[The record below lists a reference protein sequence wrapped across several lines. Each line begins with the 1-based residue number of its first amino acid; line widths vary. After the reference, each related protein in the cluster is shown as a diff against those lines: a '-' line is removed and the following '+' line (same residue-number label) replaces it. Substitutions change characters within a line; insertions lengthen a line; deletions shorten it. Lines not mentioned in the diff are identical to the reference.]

1 MKNYSMPTYELNLDA
16 LVGPTHNYA
25 GLSFGN
31 LASEQNRGS
40 VSSPKAAALQGL
52 EKMKQMHA
60 LGLKQG
66 VLPPQP
72 RPVFSFLRQL
82 GFTGSEAKIIAR
94 TAAVDPRL
102 LSVAYS
108 ASAMWAANAATV
120 SPSADSQD
128 GKVHITPAN
137 LSTTLHRSL
146 EPVFTA
152 GVLRQIFADPGM
164 FVHHPPLPGHTMFA
178 DEGAA
183 NHLRLASRHGGSGV
197 QVFVYGRDEAG
208 SDPPK
213 RYPARQAK
221 AACEAIVRNHRL
233 DPGKVLLVRQ
243 NPMVVDQGVFH
254 NDVISTANE
263 RVFFYHEEAFVN
275 TPAVVA
281 HLAGMLDHRLH
292 RLCVRREQVSVK
304 EAVDTYLF
312 NSQLVSLPRGDMALI
327 APRECRRSNKVRSW
341 LDDLAAANDNPV
353 NAIHYFDVRESMRN
367 GGGPACL
374 RLRVVLT
381 EAQLRATHPHVLFDM
396 RLYTDLVAWVHA
408 HYRDALHP
416 LDLQDPE
423 LAKESHAALKALEA
437 ILRLQIL
444 PDRVRRT

>member
-1 MKNYSMPTYELNLDA
+1 MHTYEVNFDA

-31 LASEQNRGS
+31 LASEKNRGS
-40 VSSPKAAALQGL
+40 VSSPKTAALQGL

-82 GFTGSEAKIIAR
+82 GFSGSEAKIIAQA
-94 TAAVDPRL
+94 AAVDPRL
-102 LSVAYS
+102 LTAAYS

-120 SPSADSQD
+120 SPSADTQD

-152 GVLRQIFADPGM
+152 RVLRQIFADPGM
-164 FVHHPPLPGHTMFA
+164 FVHHPPLPGHVMFA

-183 NHLRLASRHGGSGV
+183 NHLRLASEHGAPGV
-197 QVFVYGRDEAG
+197 QMLVYGRDSGG
-208 SDPPK
+208 SGAPS
-213 RYPARQAK
+213 RYPARQTRE
-221 AACEAIVRNHRL
+221 ACDAIFRNHRL
-233 DPGKVLLVRQ
+233 DPEKVLLARQ
-243 NPMVVDQGVFH
+243 NPEVVDQGVFH

-263 RVFFYHEEAFVN
+263 MVFLYHEEAFVD
-275 TPAVVA
+275 TQAVVER
-281 HLAGMLDHRLH
+281 LARMLDHRLH
-292 RLCVRREQVSVK
+292 PLCVRRCQVSVK
-304 EAVDTYLF
+304 EAVVTYLF
-312 NSQLVSLPRGDMALI
+312 NSQLVTLPPPGGMALI
-327 APRECRRSNKVRSW
+327 APQECRRSSAVRSY
-341 LDDLAAANDNPV
+341 LDSLAAADDNPV

-374 RLRVVLT
+374 RLRMVLT
-381 EAQLRATHPHVLFDM
+381 EAQLRATHPYVLFDLQ
-396 RLYTDLVAWVHA
+396 LYAELVAWVQA
-408 HYRDALHP
+408 YYRDVLHP
-416 LDLQDPE
+416 YDLQDPE
-423 LAKESHAALKALEA
+423 LAKESDAALKALEA

-444 PDRVRRT
+444 SV